1 MPTNR
6 PSRPRSP
13 LAMVVLA
20 LVAEAPMHPYR
31 MQQLI
36 EERGKDKIANVAQRY
51 SVYQT
56 IEHLLR
62 SGLIAVR
69 ATTREERR
77 PERTVYEITDEG
89 TRTLQLW
96 LRTML
101 STPERAFPD
110 FPAALSFLPLLASED
125 VLTQLEA
132 RVRTLEARLA
142 ELERD
147 RPDLPRLF
155 LLEDEY
161 QGAVVSAE
169 LRWVRSIVA
178 DLRAGRLA
186 WSFEWVRGYA
196 EPPDES

>member
-6 PSRPRSP
+6 ASRPRSP

-36 EERGKDKIANVAQRY
+36 EERGKDRIANVAQRY

-62 SGLIAVR
+62 AGLIAVR

-77 PERTVYEITDEG
+77 PERTVYEITEEG
-89 TRTLQLW
+89 ARTLQLW

-110 FPAALSFLPLLASED
+110 FPAALSFLPLLAPD
-125 VLTQLEA
+125 DALMHLEA
-132 RVRTLEARLA
+132 RTRTLAARLA
-142 ELERD
+142 ELD
-147 RPDLPRLF
+147 QGQPDLPRLF

-161 QGAVVSAE
+161 QRAVVAAE
-169 LRWVRSIVA
+169 LEWVRSIVE
-178 DLRAGRLA
+178 DLRAGRLS
-186 WSFEWVRGYA
+186 WSFEWVRGCA
-196 EPPDES
+196 EPETEG